1 MGETH
6 GEGERVAACTVEL
19 PDPLGEGHGE
29 GEVDTLVLGVDDK
42 EGVKEPHVVAVM
54 DGDALLL
61 GEGLTEGVRVSA
73 GVAVSH

>member
-6 GEGERVAACTVEL
+6 GEGERVAASTVEL
-19 PDPLGEGHGE
+19 PDPLGVGQGE
-29 GEVDTLVLGVDDK
+29 GEVDTLVLGVEDK
-42 EGVKEPHVVAVM
+42 EGVKEPHVVAVR

-61 GEGLTEGVRVSA
+61 GEELSLGVRVTT